1 MSRADGYPVMQGATG
16 PIWKIAKGVRVR
28 TSVDGTYEV
37 EVPELKSGRTFRRR
51 RRLQSLDR
59 AINAAELFAL
69 KSKLELLRK
78 DRDEEPQRMYTF
90 ENAAERWFEINEH
103 NWSDSTKERYR
114 GLLNHHI
121 YPVIGGMPIIDT
133 PHVEWR
139 EKIKVMLVEFRKIQ
153 SPKSAEVMH
162 AVVSGVFTEEIDSG
176 RIPSRMNPA
185 HGLLKRVLP
194 PKKRRNISKPDP
206 FTPEDRDS
214 AIDAAWRECRK
225 DVAMLIEVLAFSGM
239 RLGEALAM
247 NIEKLDIKN
256 CQYDVTEKVR
266 HGRYGPPKSGEDRL
280 IDLPESLIMKLQAHI
295 RRLKERMFA
304 EGRPVEYLFPG
315 LTEGI
320 IQRSLKR
327 ACLAARVRSRTPH
340 DLRHTYAVTL
350 IMAGESLEYV
360 RKQLGHSSISI
371 TVDCYG
377 KWMPNAKKTNLD
389 ESLKTKE
396 NS

>member
-1 MSRADGYPVMQGATG
+1 MSKEDVYPVIQGTTG

-28 TSVDGTYEV
+28 KSVDGTFEV
-37 EVPELKSGRTFRRR
+37 EVPETKNGKTIRRR
-51 RRLQSLDR
+51 RRVQTLDR

-69 KSKLELLRK
+69 KSKLELYRK
-78 DRDEEPQRMYTF
+78 GEDKEPQKMYTF

-103 NWSDSTKERYR
+103 NWSDSTQERYR
-114 GLLNHHI
+114 GLLRQHI

-133 PHVEWR
+133 PHAEWR
-139 EKIKVMLVEFRKIQ
+139 EKIKIMLVEFRKIQ

-206 FTPEDRDS
+206 FAPEDRDS
-214 AIDAAWRECRK
+214 VVEAAWKECRK
-225 DVAMLIEVLAFSGM
+225 DVAMVVEALAFSGM
-239 RLGEALAM
+239 RLGEGLAM
-247 NIEKLDIKN
+247 HIEKLDIKN
-256 CQYDVTEKVR
+256 CQYDVSEKVR
-266 HGRYGPPKSGEDRL
+266 HGKYGPPKSGEERL
-280 IDLPESLIMKLQAHI
+280 IDLPESLIIKLQAHI
-295 RRLKERMFA
+295 RRLKEKMFA
-304 EGRPVEYLFPG
+304 EGKPVGYLFPG

-320 IQRSLKR
+320 VQRSLKR

-350 IMAGESLEYV
+350 IMAGESPEYV

-371 TVDCYG
+371 TVDTYG
-377 KWMPNAKKTNLD
+377 KWMPNVKNRNLD
-389 ESLKTKE
+389 ESLRTKE
-396 NS
+396 RS